1 MSIALAARSGL
12 VARLAQSSA
21 DIAAA
26 QRLRHRVFMEEG
38 RATPQSGGAGGAGGE
53 RLDRDRF
60 DPICEHLLVVKGM
73 EVPSGEFAVADGD
86 LAGTYRLLREEA
98 AGNAE
103 GFYSASEYDLTPLLE
118 RKRGLTFLELGRSC
132 VRADMRAEPV
142 AELLWQGIWNYVRAN
157 RIDVMIGCAS
167 FAGIDPDAHAEALTY
182 LAHRAKAPDAWRV
195 EALPERAVDMRR
207 MDYTAVDERRAVRSL
222 PPLIRGY
229 MKLGCHVGEGAVID
243 HDFNTI
249 DVLIVLPVASINPRY
264 FAHFG
269 APAS

>member
-1 MSIALAARSGL
+1 MPIALASKSGL
-12 VARLAQSSA
+12 VARLAQSAA
-21 DIAAA
+21 DVSTA

-38 RATPQSGGAGGAGGE
+38 QATSDSADDGVDA
-53 RLDRDRF
+53 DRF
-60 DPICEHLLVVKGM
+60 DALCDHLLVVKGM

-98 AGNAE
+98 AGRAD
-103 GFYSASEYDLTPLLE
+103 GFYSASEFDLAPLLE
-118 RKRGLTFLELGRSC
+118 RQRGLTFLELGRSC
-132 VRADMRAEPV
+132 VRADMRGEPV

-167 FAGIDPDAHAEALTY
+167 FEGTDPDAHADALSY
-182 LAHRAKAPDAWRV
+182 LAHKAKAPEAWSVR
-195 EALPERAVDMRR
+195 ALPERAIQMRR
-207 MDYTAVDERRAVRSL
+207 RDISSIDERRTVRSL

-229 MKLGCHVGEGAVID
+229 MNLGCYVGEGAVID

-249 DVLIVLPVASINPRY
+249 DVLIILPIAAINPRY

-269 APAS
+269 APAN